1 MGVVPDDEMVDE
13 PGEAFPAESEISGD
27 DLTMLLL
34 GVPERI
40 SDLLIGLS
48 SEQLR
53 YRHGPA
59 FPTAGEVA
67 RHLAAAGGRLDS
79 EITGIA
85 LGTPPAE
92 AAPEDDRPLEEVLPD
107 WQRRRRRAA
116 DLLRGLPAERW
127 EGELRDVCERGL
139 QHELGH
145 LSQLRNLTALIPVA

>member
-1 MGVVPDDEMVDE
+1 VAEDE
-13 PGEAFPAESEISGD
+13 PEEEIEAAPLPEKITGD

-34 GVPERI
+34 SVPERV
-40 SDLLIGLS
+40 SDVLLGLTPA
-48 SEQLR
+48 QLG

-59 FPTAGEVA
+59 FPTADEIA
-67 RHLAAAGGRLDS
+67 RHLAAAGMQLDG
-79 EITGIA
+79 EVTAVALDTEAGETGA
-85 LGTPPAE
+85 PAE
-92 AAPEDDRPLEEVLPD
+92 AGLQDLLQD

-127 EGELRDVCERGL
+127 DDRLDDLCQAGL